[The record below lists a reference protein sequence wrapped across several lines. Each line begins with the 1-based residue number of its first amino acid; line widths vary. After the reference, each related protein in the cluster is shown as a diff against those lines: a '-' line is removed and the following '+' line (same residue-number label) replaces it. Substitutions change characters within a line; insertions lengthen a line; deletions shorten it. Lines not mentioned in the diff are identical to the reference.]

1 MICSSCGTSLAVG
14 TSFCAN
20 CGTPVAAA
28 PAAPQPPVTPAPAP
42 QYYGNPTPGYY
53 APVKTTSGLAIAGLI
68 LSLLYFTSLIGAI
81 LGHVALSKINQSRG
95 SIEGR
100 GIAIAAIAT
109 GWAFTAFNGLFFVFF
124 LIVAAATNSY
134 Y

>member
-1 MICSSCGTSLAVG
+1 MICSSCGSALQAG

-20 CGTPVAAA
+20 CGTPVAVA
-28 PAAPQPPVTPAPAP
+28 PAAPQPPVAPAP
-42 QYYGNPTPGYY
+42 LYYGNPTPGYY
-53 APVKTTSGLAIAGLI
+53 APVRTTSGLAIAGLI

-81 LGHVALSKINQSRG
+81 MGHVALSKINQSRG
-95 SIEGR
+95 AIEGR

-109 GWAFTAFNGLFFVFF
+109 GWAFTAINGLFLFF
-124 LIVAAATNSY
+124 AIIAAVATSSY